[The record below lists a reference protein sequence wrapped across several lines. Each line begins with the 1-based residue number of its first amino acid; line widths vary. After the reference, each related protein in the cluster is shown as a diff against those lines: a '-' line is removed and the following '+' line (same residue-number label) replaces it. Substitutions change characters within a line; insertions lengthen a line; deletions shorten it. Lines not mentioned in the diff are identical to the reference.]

1 MIAYPFLREAQINI
15 NSALGI
21 YFTGENYT
29 NKWINLCMND
39 KRKKKGVDKLL
50 LVVAVVDS
58 PLNPAVVDAWDPLVS
73 PKLKKNTKPKLVI
86 HYRHFQ

>member
-1 MIAYPFLREAQINI
+1 
-15 NSALGI
+15 
-21 YFTGENYT
+21 
-29 NKWINLCMND
+29 MND

-50 LVVAVVDS
+50 LDVAVVDS

-73 PKLKKNTKPKLVI
+73 PKKNTKPKLVT